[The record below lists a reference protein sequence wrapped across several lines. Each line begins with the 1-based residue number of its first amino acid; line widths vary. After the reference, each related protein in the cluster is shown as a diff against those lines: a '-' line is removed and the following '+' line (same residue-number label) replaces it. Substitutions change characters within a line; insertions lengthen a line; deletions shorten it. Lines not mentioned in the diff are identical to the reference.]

1 MIRFLL
7 LISTLLCLSGC
18 VLYDDNH
25 ITAEGTLLEIG
36 ITTFM
41 YGSHKLVDD
50 AGDLLYALESPE
62 VDLDKYTEKEVE
74 VLGIVYKMEHLH
86 GPDMIDVISVQVKK

>member
-1 MIRFLL
+1 MIRILL
-7 LISTLLCLSGC
+7 PLSTLLCLSGC
-18 VLYDDNH
+18 VIYNDNH

-50 AGDLLYALESPE
+50 AGNLLYALESTE
-62 VDLDKYTEKEVE
+62 VDLDKYIEKEVE
-74 VLGIVYKMEHLH
+74 VLGMDGEAFGPHLYLLR
-86 GPDMIDVISVQVKK
+86 GLFTR